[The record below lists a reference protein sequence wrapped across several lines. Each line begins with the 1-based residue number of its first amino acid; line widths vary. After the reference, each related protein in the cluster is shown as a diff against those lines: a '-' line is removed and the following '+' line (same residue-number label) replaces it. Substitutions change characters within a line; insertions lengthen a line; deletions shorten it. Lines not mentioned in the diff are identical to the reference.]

1 MSFRDNLQHLRASR
15 NMTQEQLAM
24 LLGVSRQSVTK
35 WEAEKSYPEMD
46 KLLKICQVFECS
58 LDDLVTGDLT
68 GLAHEDAP
76 AVPAGPPTDVC
87 GFEEHQQMLA
97 RKIPMGVA
105 LCILSP
111 IPTILA
117 SGVGGTPA
125 EPLGLALLFL
135 LILAALALFIPA
147 LMEHSAF
154 VKAHPY
160 VEDFYT
166 ERDRATARRQLAYGV
181 TGGIGCIFVGVMG
194 PILLERTPAE
204 NTWGPAWMLTC
215 IAVGVWLMVR
225 FGMLYGRTNVA
236 EYNRDAVDELEVE
249 DIVGAEL
256 TEAQREDLLGRKHKA
271 DKVNAVC
278 GAIMLVA
285 TIAGLLLL
293 FVQAAPWFWLTWP
306 VGGLVCGIVAVLG
319 HAFAKR

>member
-15 NMTQEQLAM
+15 NMTQEQLVM

-35 WEAEKSYPEMD
+35 REAEKSYPEMD

-97 RKIPMGVA
+97 RKIPIGVA

-125 EPLGLALLFL
+125 EPMGLALLFL

-181 TGGIGCIFVGVMG
+181 TGGIGCIFVGV
-194 PILLERTPAE
+194 
-204 NTWGPAWMLTC
+204 
-215 IAVGVWLMVR
+215 WLMVR

-256 TEAQREDLLGRKHKA
+256 TDAQREDLLGRKHKA